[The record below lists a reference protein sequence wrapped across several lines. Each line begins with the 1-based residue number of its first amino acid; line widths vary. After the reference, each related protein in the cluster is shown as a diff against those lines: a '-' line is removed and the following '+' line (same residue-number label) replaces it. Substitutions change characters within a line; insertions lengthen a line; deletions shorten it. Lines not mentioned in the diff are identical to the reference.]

1 MKIKTTKRAFI
12 ASALSLLL
20 CASMLIG
27 TTFAWFTDSVTSGNN
42 VIKSGNLDVNLY
54 YWDNS
59 MTDKWVSI
67 VDQPDV
73 KLFKNVEG
81 EDILWE
87 PGATGFGQFEVANEG
102 SLALKYQL
110 KLEFYNA
117 TATADGKTL
126 ADVLSVY
133 AVARNGKTGEDDKME
148 DSALE
153 ELRTEYMDSYVPGYE
168 AQALTD
174 FVLEGYLLPGE
185 SFIYELGA
193 FWDPTENDND
203 YNIDGGLSIDFG
215 VTLVATQMTYE
226 QDSYDDKYDED
237 STYSDV
243 TYSVSNKDEFAAVLN
258 ELSARSDIESAL
270 IKLVD
275 DVEWKTGAAHGSTP
289 LIAENA
295 SVKNV
300 TINGN
305 GNTLTATGAGVG
317 PIRMANGGTLTL
329 KNIKIVDKSESYA
342 EDSWEFG
349 YLEFDGNL
357 VFDNCEVVNAIMI
370 EGENAVFTNCSF
382 NSNHSNEYAVW
393 VGNGSAVFTNCIFTG
408 HRGLKTHEAYGSE
421 VTSIVVDKCFFG
433 PMAKKPGIAIGTM
446 NADTEITIKNSTFTN
461 CQAGDQNLY
470 IYETDTDISAFTFV
484 NENNIVVNN
493 AIVVTTADAL
503 VEALENE
510 NNVILMD
517 DVKIDPAN
525 MSNAYGTTGINI
537 KNGQTIDGQGN
548 TLDIKGAGG
557 TWDSG
562 INTTGG
568 VIKNIT
574 VTGSFRGIFINH
586 NSSHGEKVYLENVI
600 IDGTTYTISCDQ
612 GTGNGLE
619 ATNSTFN
626 GWTSYAAT
634 LGDAKFVNCNFGEG
648 NGYAYCRPY
657 ATTAFVGC
665 DFEAGFQMDAR
676 AAVTFENCTIGGQPL
691 TAENLSTLVTSNI
704 ANATVIG

>member
-1 MKIKTTKRAFI
+1 MKIKTTKRALI
-12 ASALSLLL
+12 ASILSLVL

-59 MTDKWVSI
+59 MATGTQISI

-81 EDILWE
+81 EEILWE

-102 SLALKYQL
+102 TLALKYQL

-133 AVARNGKTGEDDKME
+133 AVARNGKTGADDKME
-148 DSALE
+148 DSTLE
-153 ELRTEYMDSYVPGYE
+153 ELRSAYMDSYVPGYE

-193 FWDPTENDND
+193 FWEPTANDND
-203 YNIDGGLSIDFG
+203 YNVDGGLSIDFG
-215 VTLVATQMTYE
+215 VTLLATQMTYE
-226 QDSYDDKYDED
+226 EDSYDDQYDKDAEWI
-237 STYSDV
+237 DV
-243 TYSVSNKDEFAAVLN
+243 ILAHGGVIDLEENYVERMTVSQNAVVELNLKNNALKNTLINKGEVAVDGGTIEIGATGFENYGEATLDGVIVNAGTPGTTAYGYAINAYEGSNTVLN
-258 ELSARSDIESAL
+258 DVQVKSANGAIGVTGGSELTLNDGYVE
-270 IKLVD
+270 VD
-275 DVEWKTGAAHGSTP
+275 SKSTSGRYLFYIVDEGSV
-289 LIAENA
+289 A
-295 SVKNV
+295 
-300 TINGN
+300 TINGGEFFFN
-305 GNTLTATGAGVG
+305 KTQNQKRAYAYVGEGATLYIT
-317 PIRMANGGTLTL
+317 GGTFGTASSRSGYTAGLL
-329 KNIKIVDKSESYA
+329 GDGDIVITGGT
-342 EDSWEFG
+342 FG
-349 YLEFDGNL
+349 FDPSTWVADGYKATK
-357 VFDNCEVVNAIMI
+357 VNASWIVTP
-370 EGENAVFTNCSF
+370 ENLSPVA
-382 NSNHSNEYAVW
+382 
-393 VGNGSAVFTNCIFTG
+393 G
-408 HRGLKTHEAYGSE
+408 
-421 VTSIVVDKCFFG
+421 
-433 PMAKKPGIAIGTM
+433 
-446 NADTEITIKNSTFTN
+446 ADSLI
-461 CQAGDQNLY
+461 
-470 IYETDTDISAFTFV
+470 
-484 NENNIVVNN
+484 
-493 AIVVTTADAL
+493 
-503 VEALENE
+503 EALENGKD
-510 NNVILMD
+510 VILMG

-525 MSNAYGTTGINI
+525 MSNAYGTTGINV

-548 TLDIKGAGG
+548 VLDIKGAGG

-568 VIKNIT
+568 TIKNLT

-586 NSSHGEKVYLENVI
+586 NSSHSEKVYLENVI

-634 LGDAKFVNCNFGEG
+634 IGDVKFVDCSFGEG
-648 NGYAYCRPY
+648 NGYAFCRPY
-657 ATTAFVGC
+657 ASTAFVGC
-665 DFEAGFQMDAR
+665 DFEAGFKMDPR
-676 AAVTFENCTIGGQPL
+676 AAVTFENCTIGGVAL

-704 ANATVIG
+704 QNATVIG